1 MKKLLLSILALASI
15 CSTSAY
21 ACTRVMYAGKD
32 GIALTARTMDWSTE
46 MKTDI
51 WIFPRG
57 IARTGEVGENSI
69 RWTSKYGSVATSS
82 FDITTSDGMNE
93 KGLVANMLWLTESQ
107 YEKWDGKRAGL
118 SMSLWSQYML
128 DNFATVQEV
137 VDCMQ
142 SGTFVV
148 VTDQMPGHNQ
158 AANLHLSV
166 SDASG
171 DSAIFEYIGGK
182 LVVYHGRECKVLTNS
197 PSYDQQ
203 LAITKYWQGIG
214 GLTMLPGTNR
224 AADRFVRASFYVNRM
239 SQEVNNEIAMASMFS
254 IIRNCSVPYGI
265 STPGEPNIS
274 TTQWRAV
281 SDQKN
286 LVYHFELTM
295 PVSGFWVD
303 LKKIDFSEK
312 ADIKRLNLGK
322 GKIYTSDVTAE
333 FTKATPFKFLGIQ

>member
-1 MKKLLLSILALASI
+1 MKTLFCTLVLVLGLHSLSTQS
-15 CSTSAY
+15 
-21 ACTRVMYAGKD
+21 CTRVMYAGKD
-32 GIALTARTMDWSTE
+32 GVVITARTMDWSTE

-82 FDITTSDGMNE
+82 FDITTSDGVNE
-93 KGLVANMLWLTESQ
+93 KGLVANMLWLTESK
-107 YEKWDGKRAGL
+107 YETWDGKRDGL

-128 DNFATVQEV
+128 DNFATVQQV
-137 VDCMQ
+137 VDCMR

-148 VTDQMPGHNQ
+148 VTDQMPGQSHE
-158 AANLHLSV
+158 ANLHLSV

-171 DSAIFEYIGGK
+171 DSAIFEYIDGK
-182 LVVYHGRECKVLTNS
+182 LMVYHGKEYKVLTNS

-203 LAITKYWQGIG
+203 LAITKYWQQIG
-214 GLTMLPGTNR
+214 GLIMLPGTNR

-239 SQEVNNEIAMASMFS
+239 SQEVNNETALASMFS

-274 TTQWRAV
+274 TTQWRSV
-281 SDQKN
+281 VDQKN
-286 LVYHFELTM
+286 LVYHFEPTM

-303 LKKIDFSEK
+303 LKKIDFDEK
-312 ADIKRLNLGK
+312 ASIKRLDLPSGK
-322 GKIYTSDVTAE
+322 VFTADVTAE
-333 FTKATPFKFLGIQ
+333 FTPAIPFKFLGI